1 MRALKSFE
9 EEVSKSDE
17 EINLVRA
24 AVFVAQ
30 HLYPRVTAD
39 EVEAQLD
46 QMAADLER
54 SLPPHGGNSTP
65 TLTLSV

>member
-30 HLYPRVTAD
+30 HL
-39 EVEAQLD
+39 
-46 QMAADLER
+46 
-54 SLPPHGGNSTP
+54 
-65 TLTLSV
+65 